1 MSPSRSTLLVLL
13 ALALASPAAAHHRQ
27 TPPLV
32 RLTIS
37 GDTPLP
43 PMASPGNKTLALIVN
58 SALGKKVVSI
68 SPWRDKRQLTGC
80 SSPVPTS
87 CNLQTLIADA
97 GDNANPAV
105 AVSGRA
111 FAFDSGS
118 DPLQSGL
125 PGRQVIGALKT
136 QLRGVSDDPTGTS
149 INPTVDA
156 TGLMVA
162 FESTGDLA
170 QTGNPGARQIF
181 LSGRDG
187 SVRQVSQGTGTSR
200 NPVLSAK
207 NHMIAFESSSD
218 PKTGADTGIAQIWV
232 GSVLGG
238 AAVPITKGFG
248 PSTNPA
254 MSNDGRIVAFQS
266 TADLAET
273 LADTGVSH
281 IYAYDTKSM
290 TFARITTN
298 TSDPLGCTL
307 PSSFKVQQ
315 DWRVAFVCSGVPYYY
330 MLRGDQRYRVPAD
343 NGSTQRVVTEL
354 GIHFLVM
361 STTADLLGTG
371 STPGNQVYLVNLFK
385 RPAVPVAGVASW
397 FPKRGIPP
405 LL

>member
-1 MSPSRSTLLVLL
+1 MSLSRSTVLVLL
-13 ALALASPAAAHHRQ
+13 SVALASPAAAHHRQ

-43 PMASPGNKTLALIVN
+43 RMASPGNKTIALIVD

-87 CNLQTLIADA
+87 CNLQTL
-97 GDNANPAV
+97 
-105 AVSGRA
+105 
-111 FAFDSGS
+111 
-118 DPLQSGL
+118 
-125 PGRQVIGALKT
+125 
-136 QLRGVSDDPTGTS
+136 
-149 INPTVDA
+149 TVDA

-170 QTGNPGARQIF
+170 GTGNPGARQIF
-181 LSGRDG
+181 LSGQNG
-187 SVRQVSQGTGTSR
+187 SATQVSQGLGTSR

-207 NHMIAFESSSD
+207 NHLVVFESSSD

-232 GSVLGG
+232 GSVGG
-238 AAVPITKGFG
+238 AAPVPITNGFG

-254 MSNDGRIVAFQS
+254 VSNDGRIVAWQS
-266 TADLAET
+266 TADLDKT
-273 LADTGVSH
+273 LADTGVSQ
-281 IYAYDTKSM
+281 IYAYDTKSK
-290 TFARITTN
+290 TYARITTD

-307 PSSFKVQQ
+307 PSTFKIQQ

-330 MLRGDQRYRVPAD
+330 MLRGDQRFRVPAD
-343 NGSTQRVVTEL
+343 TGTTQRVVTEL

-385 RPAVPVAGVASW
+385 RPAVPVPGMAAW
-397 FPKRGIPP
+397 FPTRGLPP
-405 LL
+405 L

>member
-1 MSPSRSTLLVLL
+1 INEERPMSFSRSTLLVLL
-13 ALALASPAAAHHRQ
+13 GLALASPAAAHHRQ

-43 PMASPGNKTLALIVN
+43 RMASPGNKTLALIVN

-68 SPWRDKRQLTGC
+68 SPWRDKKQLTGC
-80 SSPVPTS
+80 SAPVPTS
-87 CNLQTLIADA
+87 CNLQTLVADA

-118 DPLQSGL
+118 DPPQSGL

-136 QLRGVSDDPTGTS
+136 PLRGVSDDPTGTS

-187 SVRQVSQGTGTSR
+187 SLTQVSQGTGTSR

-207 NHMIAFESSSD
+207 NHMIA
-218 PKTGADTGIAQIWV
+218 
-232 GSVLGG
+232 
-238 AAVPITKGFG
+238 
-248 PSTNPA
+248 
-254 MSNDGRIVAFQS
+254 
-266 TADLAET
+266 
-273 LADTGVSH
+273 
-281 IYAYDTKSM
+281 
-290 TFARITTN
+290 
-298 TSDPLGCTL
+298 
-307 PSSFKVQQ
+307 
-315 DWRVAFVCSGVPYYY
+315 
-330 MLRGDQRYRVPAD
+330 
-343 NGSTQRVVTEL
+343 
-354 GIHFLVM
+354 
-361 STTADLLGTG
+361 
-371 STPGNQVYLVNLFK
+371 
-385 RPAVPVAGVASW
+385 
-397 FPKRGIPP
+397 
-405 LL
+405 

>member
-1 MSPSRSTLLVLL
+1 MSLSRSTVLVLL
-13 ALALASPAAAHHRQ
+13 VLALASPAAAHHRQ

-32 RLTIS
+32 RLTTS

-43 PMASPGNKTLALIVN
+43 RLASPGNKTIALTVD

-80 SSPVPTS
+80 SAPVPTS

-105 AVSGRA
+105 AATGRA

-118 DPLQSGL
+118 DPLQTGL

-136 QLRGVSDDPTGTS
+136 QLREVSEDPTGTS
-149 INPTVDA
+149 VNPTIDA
-156 TGLMVA
+156 TGMLVA

-170 QTGNPGARQIF
+170 GTGNPGARQIF

-187 SVRQVSQGTGTSR
+187 SVTQVSQGLGTSR

-207 NHMIAFESSSD
+207 NHVVAFESSSD

-232 GSVLGG
+232 GSVDGG
-238 AAVPITKGFG
+238 APAPITNGFG

-254 MSNDGRIVAFQS
+254 VSNDGRIVAFTS
-266 TADLAET
+266 TAELAHT
-273 LADTGVSH
+273 LADTGVSQ
-281 IYAYDTKSM
+281 IYAYDTKTK
-290 TFARITTN
+290 TFAHITSD
-298 TSDPLGCTL
+298 TSDPLGCTV
-307 PSSFKVQQ
+307 PSTFKCQQ

-330 MLRGDQRYRVPAD
+330 MLRGDQRFRVPAD
-343 NGSTQRVVTEL
+343 NGTTQRVVAEL
-354 GIHFLVM
+354 GIHFVVM

-385 RPAVPVAGVASW
+385 RPAVPVAGVADW
-397 FPKRGIPP
+397 FPTRGLPP
-405 LL
+405 L